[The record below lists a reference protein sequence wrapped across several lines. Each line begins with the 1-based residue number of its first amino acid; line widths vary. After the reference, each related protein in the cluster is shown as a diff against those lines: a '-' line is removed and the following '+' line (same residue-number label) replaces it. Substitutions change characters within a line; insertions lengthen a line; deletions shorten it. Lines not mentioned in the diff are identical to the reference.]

1 MVLNRSY
8 KLQMSP
14 NPNPNANHIPKT
26 IPNFNL
32 TQYVR

>member
-1 MVLNRSY
+1 MGPINY
-8 KLQMSP
+8 KCPP

-32 TQYVR
+32 TKYVR